1 MTTQIKHSEWKD
13 FFDNLSRDLDGWET
27 RIEIFGND
35 VGAQVISSGLP
46 FHGLTLEEK
55 DGEST
60 IELRV
65 GNGMETHQTHNI
77 ANAVRVEFEGRG
89 VGPGGILDIEDS
101 LGTKTLI
108 KFIQP
113 FPVLVEYVNTDMVA
127 IAVG

>member
-1 MTTQIKHSEWKD
+1 MTTQIKNSEWKE

-27 RIEIFGND
+27 RIEVFGND

-55 DGEST
+55 EGEPT
-60 IELRV
+60 IELSV
-65 GNGMETHQTHNI
+65 GSGVGSHQTHNI
-77 ANAVRVEFEGRG
+77 ANVVKVEFEGTG
-89 VGPGGILDIEDS
+89 VGPGGVLDIEDTT
-101 LGTKTLI
+101 GTKTLI
-108 KFIQP
+108 KLVQP